1 MWILEFV
8 FFTITLLL
16 AWTLFGYFL
25 FLWFTSL
32 FRRRETPPFPA
43 SWSMISL
50 IVPCYNEES
59 QIGAKIENIKF
70 LDYPADRL
78 EIVFADGGSTDRTLD
93 LLEASTAGNAA
104 IRVIRCPAKGKIAQL
119 NHVIPLLHG
128 EIIVNSDTDARMSP
142 SALRWIAAEF
152 AAAPDACV
160 VGAYCCPDDSLG
172 VETYYWDSQNRGRL
186 LENDAGTSS
195 IVIAQCYAFR
205 QGLLQRF
212 PDDVVADDI
221 YVAFLANTLG
231 FRTIYSRQAIA
242 LETRNPRDYSQF
254 VPHKFRKSNAFLRE
268 SLRFLYRLPEMKGLF
283 KVIFVTRIAQQLLLP
298 WAILWWIL
306 IAGALI
312 TVFRYDVV
320 FFGAT
325 FLFILFFLTSRCF
338 AGVKL
343 NGRSTHFSF
352 ATMVRGYVLTLAI
365 LLTTGLTYPFFRQGS
380 SYRRIQDKEPGEE
393 RRATFPE
400 KG

>member
-1 MWILEFV
+1 
-8 FFTITLLL
+8 
-16 AWTLFGYFL
+16 
-25 FLWFTSL
+25 
-32 FRRRETPPFPA
+32 
-43 SWSMISL
+43 
-50 IVPCYNEES
+50 
-59 QIGAKIENIKF
+59 
-70 LDYPADRL
+70 
-78 EIVFADGGSTDRTLD
+78 
-93 LLEASTAGNAA
+93 
-104 IRVIRCPAKGKIAQL
+104 
-119 NHVIPLLHG
+119 
-128 EIIVNSDTDARMSP
+128 
-142 SALRWIAAEF
+142 
-152 AAAPDACV
+152 
-160 VGAYCCPDDSLG
+160 
-172 VETYYWDSQNRGRL
+172 
-186 LENDAGTSS
+186 
-195 IVIAQCYAFR
+195 
-205 QGLLQRF
+205 LQRF